1 MQMDQLSWTNQQM
14 INPAWSVCL
23 CSSLFFHP
31 CRKRILQLGARK
43 INKTINPR
51 LANASTLDI
60 YSHSQS
66 QHANTPPLSSLLL
79 SSPLRS
85 SPLHLEIQPSKTS
98 RPSLSSSV
106 QTWVD
111 PFCTPWRTRTQIP
124 PSGTAWETNPSHQNL
139 PLPHHHVPK
148 SPHGLVTSD
157 LTQNCFQ
164 AWMNLKQS
172 PTRTPTPRALLS
184 VSPSSVF
191 LSVWLLFALSG
202 CTETP
207 TINSQTPKTIQD
219 REMNQRLTP
228 LSLTSETQGSILNGN
243 IGACC

>member
-1 MQMDQLSWTNQQM
+1 MQAPLTYIHTHRVNMQ
-14 INPAWSVCL
+14 
-23 CSSLFFHP
+23 
-31 CRKRILQLGARK
+31 
-43 INKTINPR
+43 
-51 LANASTLDI
+51 TL
-60 YSHSQS
+60 H
-66 QHANTPPLSSLLL
+66 
-79 SSPLRS
+79 SSPLLS
-85 SPLHLEIQPSKTS
+85 SPLHLEIHPSKTS

-111 PFCTPWRTRTQIP
+111 LFCTPWRTRTQIP
-124 PSGTAWETNPSHQNL
+124 PSGTAWETNPSHQKL

-172 PTRTPTPRALLS
+172 PTRTSTPRALLS

-202 CTETP
+202 CTQTP
-207 TINSQTPKTIQD
+207 TIISQTLKTIQD
-219 REMNQRLTP
+219 PEMKQRLTFVSH
-228 LSLTSETQGSILNGN
+228 LRDSRFYFKRESQSLLLNPQKKKNGSNN
-243 IGACC
+243 IVQMTW